1 MIGFAARTGSHFD
14 NTSWAPFIMQGTLLL
29 IGPLFFA
36 ATVYMM
42 LGRTIRL
49 ADAASI
55 SRISPR
61 WCTRIFVAADISTL
75 IVQGLGEF
83 VKYGVWESAQ
93 CANDE

>member
-1 MIGFAARTGSHFD
+1 
-14 NTSWAPFIMQGTLLL
+14 MQGTLLL

-36 ATVYMM
+36 ATIYMM

-83 VKYGVWESAQ
+83 VKCGVWENDQ
-93 CANDE
+93 CTNDE

>member
-1 MIGFAARTGSHFD
+1 
-14 NTSWAPFIMQGTLLL
+14 MQGTLLL

-36 ATVYMM
+36 ATIYMM

-75 IVQGLGEF
+75 IVQGLGGF
-83 VKYGVWESAQ
+83 VICGVWVRDQ
-93 CANDE
+93 CANVE